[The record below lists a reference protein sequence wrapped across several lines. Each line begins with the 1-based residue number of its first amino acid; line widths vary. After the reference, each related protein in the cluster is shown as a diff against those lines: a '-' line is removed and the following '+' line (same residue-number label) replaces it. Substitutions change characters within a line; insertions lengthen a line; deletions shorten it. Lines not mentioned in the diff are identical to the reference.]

1 MVEFRPAK
9 EEENPMLQ
17 TRTMRLMSAILV
29 LASLQAQHT
38 MASTLEVGTCSSND
52 SEDVSA
58 HFPTIQAAVNAAS
71 SGSTVLVC
79 PGTYPEQVDIARPLT
94 LRGVRSGNMAA
105 AVVISPPTG
114 LIVPPSGITTTAPQI
129 FVHDTSG
136 PVTVSNLTVD
146 GSNNQVASCTTPTFV
161 VGVYFRSASGRMENI
176 VARNQNVSVGGS
188 PCGSGIGLRA
198 TGDLGATT
206 VTIENNTVSAYDFS
220 GIFASYP
227 LAKVTIRNNSAV
239 GQRGTA
245 GIILFFDVVGTVSEN
260 SLVDN
265 TDSTVGG
272 SGIDVV
278 GVHNAVISGNH
289 LGRNGYGIAFYS
301 FQGDP
306 NSDNGT
312 ITDNDVFGSDGD
324 GITVCGDN
332 NMVRGNTIAGN
343 TESGVN
349 LVSGPNFGTQCTAN
363 NNRVTDNTIN
373 GACAG
378 ILLDPSTTG
387 NAVRSDN
394 TILNAANVQLT
405 GISCPLPPAASMA
418 KAAQSVRR
426 STPMVVRPGN

>member
-1 MVEFRPAK
+1 
-9 EEENPMLQ
+9 MLQ
-17 TRTMRLMSAILV
+17 RKMMWVMSAILV
-29 LASLQAQHT
+29 LASLQAQRT
-38 MASTLEVGTCSSND
+38 MASVLEVGTCLSDD
-52 SEDVSA
+52 SERVSA

-94 LRGVRSGNMAA
+94 LRGVRSGNLAA
-105 AVVISPPTG
+105 AIVIPPLTG

-146 GSNNQVASCTTPTFV
+146 GSNNQVASCTTPSFV
-161 VGVYFRSASGRMENI
+161 VGVYFRGASGKIENI
-176 VARNQNVSVGGS
+176 VSRNQNVSVGGT
-188 PCGSGIGLRA
+188 PCGTGIGLRA
-198 TGDLGATT
+198 TGDIGPTN
-206 VTIENNTVSAYDFS
+206 VTIENNTVSTYDFS
-220 GIFASYP
+220 GIFASFP
-227 LAKVTIRNNSAV
+227 LARVTIRNNSVV
-239 GQRGTA
+239 GQTGTA
-245 GIILFFDVVGTVSEN
+245 GIILFLDVVGAVSDN
-260 SLVDN
+260 SVVDN
-265 TDSTVGG
+265 ANANFGG

-278 GVHNAVISGNH
+278 GVHDAVISGNH
-289 LGRNGYGIAFYS
+289 LGRNGYGIAFYT
-301 FQGDP
+301 FEGDP

-324 GITVCGDN
+324 GIAVCGDN
-332 NMVRGNTIAGN
+332 NVVRGNTIAGS

-387 NAVRSDN
+387 NAVRGDN
-394 TILNAANVQLT
+394 TVRNATNVQLT

-418 KAAQSVRR
+418 KAAQSVHR
-426 STPMVVRPGN
+426 SAPLVVRPSN